1 MDCFATLAM
10 TRHCE
15 EPEGRRGNPFYKV
28 HMDDKEYYS
37 LMNRSSSWALQQA
50 LKKKNST
57 KKALSQTQKTELPDN
72 AQTFTSLELRQG
84 RADAEMLM
92 EKQDASE

>member
-1 MDCFATLAM
+1 MIS
-10 TRHCE
+10 
-15 EPEGRRGNPFYKV
+15 

-37 LMNRSSSWALQQA
+37 LMNRTSSWALQQA
-50 LKKKNST
+50 LKKKNDT
-57 KKALSQTQKTELPDN
+57 KKALSESQKTELPDN

-92 EKQDASE
+92 EKQDADN

>member
-1 MDCFATLAM
+1 MHFVPDNDNYCHARACPGHL
-10 TRHCE
+10 E
-15 EPEGRRGNPFYKV
+15 N
-28 HMDDKEYYS
+28 MDDKEYYT
-37 LMNRSSSWALQQA
+37 LMNRSSSWDLQQI

-57 KKALSQTQKTELPDN
+57 KKALSESQKTELPDN

-92 EKQDASE
+92 EKQDDSDSSN